1 MKINFITPKLGYYDK
16 KNLKEEKETNNQNIT
31 TNPNS
36 QLENKFND
44 FLAFQARVDKSL
56 VRFYEVNENHMPQ
69 TIKTYIDSL
78 GEKIITPLEAQKQA
92 FKNLNIANTIEEVKK
107 LFPEED
113 LFKGLIEPNQTK
125 ATRGILQSLKE
136 NEEILALS
144 EQGIL
149 KDNTNLSIYLLR
161 KIFLEGKTIPEINND
176 LDNDLNEDFKA
187 DFKFK
192 NKDSKYI
199 YSSTLK
205 ALGIKL
211 PDTEYLQ
218 SLRYTRDGYSD
229 LVGENISKGQRE
241 FWDSLSE
248 NERTARAKISVGK
261 FEKWWSS
268 LSRKQIIEMIAE
280 QTSTLDMLKAYKKN
294 ERTIEKNKQ
303 LAPAKTEEAQNQNNT
318 QKIKTKVGSN
328 KLSQDELFIKW
339 ATNNL
344 KIFEEGL
351 SEAEKDTLYV
361 RRMQHMTHRW
371 AEMSPSERTEY
382 ISKMKSGSEPLRYTM
397 IDAWNNSI
405 SLIKDL
411 SEHLKRNQ
419 IFRPSDVLFSNTEF
433 SEFQSRIMSEFW
445 QKHPNYTASLGEKI
459 LKSQEKINDAISHGT
474 FEALKK
480 EIMRDK
486 NQRVKE
492 LESLKKQNDKANKNE
507 TYQEIPEY
515 IKEFKDAYFNGI
527 IKNRL
532 KHLPKTYLED
542 FIEVISTSIPKEQI
556 TAWTKNLKG
565 EELTFEDNEN
575 LKKLSS
581 TEPKSGAE
589 INRAIEAAIATILY
603 DCTRDPRVFLM
614 SHSDVKTAL
623 YKLDIGQNP
632 IELGS
637 LKLERDFI
645 IPVEKKHIDDI
656 KLEKLY
662 KTYKEKINPLDLEDI
677 IDNYFSLPKVSSIG
691 EKYVQQTL
699 EAKYQELADYLETYG
714 KSILIL
720 FSNKSLYPISV
731 KKAFYE
737 KVKANAPSSLN
748 LFFKSC
754 IFEKNTSFELENNLK
769 NIAYQYTSKYPFLPT
784 MYANAYQ
791 DEMIKSLRK
800 SDESVQ
806 EEIKH
811 FKENFCTKRKSSNE
825 NSQIAVIPKM
835 SMSVENKLKML
846 VIEQAMADIL
856 YDATENPEVYALGF
870 EDLCDNIELFGLV
883 KKFPTT
889 ERNYYAQTLGKNIS
903 ITAKR
908 KLNIGSINRLADEY
922 RQEIQQWLH
931 ESMTEN
937 KNLTLEDLVFI
948 LNPDENKSNLDKF
961 VEQRIKKYNLNL
973 KD

>member
-16 KNLKEEKETNNQNIT
+16 KNLKQEKETNNQNIT
-31 TNPNS
+31 NPNL

-44 FLAFQARVDKSL
+44 FLAFQARVDKGL

-69 TIKTYIDSL
+69 TLKTYIDSL

-92 FKNLNIANTIEEVKK
+92 FQNLNIANTIEEVKK

-144 EQGIL
+144 EQGVL

-241 FWDSLSE
+241 FWNSLSE

-280 QTSTLDMLKAYKKN
+280 QTSTLDMLKAFKKN
-294 ERTIEKNKQ
+294 ERAIEKNKQ
-303 LAPAKTEEAQNQNNT
+303 LTQVKTEEAQNQNNT

-361 RRMQHMTHRW
+361 KRMQRMTHRW

-405 SLIKDL
+405 NLIKDL
-411 SEHLKRNQ
+411 SEHLKNNQ
-419 IFRPSDVLFSNTEF
+419 IFRPSDILFSSAEF
-433 SEFQSRIMSEFW
+433 SEFQSKVMSEFW
-445 QKHPNYTASLGEKI
+445 QNHPNYATELGEKI

-480 EIMRDK
+480 EIMR
-486 NQRVKE
+486 N
-492 LESLKKQNDKANKNE
+492 
-507 TYQEIPEY
+507 
-515 IKEFKDAYFNGI
+515 
-527 IKNRL
+527 
-532 KHLPKTYLED
+532 
-542 FIEVISTSIPKEQI
+542 
-556 TAWTKNLKG
+556 
-565 EELTFEDNEN
+565 
-575 LKKLSS
+575 
-581 TEPKSGAE
+581 
-589 INRAIEAAIATILY
+589 
-603 DCTRDPRVFLM
+603 
-614 SHSDVKTAL
+614 
-623 YKLDIGQNP
+623 
-632 IELGS
+632 
-637 LKLERDFI
+637 
-645 IPVEKKHIDDI
+645 
-656 KLEKLY
+656 
-662 KTYKEKINPLDLEDI
+662 
-677 IDNYFSLPKVSSIG
+677 
-691 EKYVQQTL
+691 
-699 EAKYQELADYLETYG
+699 
-714 KSILIL
+714 
-720 FSNKSLYPISV
+720 
-731 KKAFYE
+731 
-737 KVKANAPSSLN
+737 
-748 LFFKSC
+748 
-754 IFEKNTSFELENNLK
+754 
-769 NIAYQYTSKYPFLPT
+769 
-784 MYANAYQ
+784 
-791 DEMIKSLRK
+791 
-800 SDESVQ
+800 
-806 EEIKH
+806 
-811 FKENFCTKRKSSNE
+811 
-825 NSQIAVIPKM
+825 
-835 SMSVENKLKML
+835 
-846 VIEQAMADIL
+846 
-856 YDATENPEVYALGF
+856 
-870 EDLCDNIELFGLV
+870 
-883 KKFPTT
+883 
-889 ERNYYAQTLGKNIS
+889 
-903 ITAKR
+903 
-908 KLNIGSINRLADEY
+908 
-922 RQEIQQWLH
+922 
-931 ESMTEN
+931 
-937 KNLTLEDLVFI
+937 
-948 LNPDENKSNLDKF
+948 
-961 VEQRIKKYNLNL
+961 
-973 KD
+973 